1 MSAKEMF
8 EELGYKQISN
18 NVNYIIYNFE
28 EIFELRF
35 YLPQQEIEII
45 EKPPFNT
52 IDLGEI
58 KAINKQIEE
67 LGWK

>member
-1 MSAKEMF
+1 MLAKEMF

-18 NVNYIIYNFE
+18 GVNYIIYNFE
-28 EIFELRF
+28 EKFELRF

-45 EKPPFNT
+45 GEPPFNT
-52 IDLGEI
+52 LDLDEI

-67 LGWK
+67 LEWK